1 MAALLSPVPSAVL
14 CLAPHPAGASPSRAV
29 CARVLEAA
37 VRAAPSAADALV
49 VRLVATAGSP
59 GATVAGGGGDY
70 GDSIPEWRSR
80 AEEIALYNEIHT
92 LAVQHDRHTL
102 DMVVLPFYPPPNH
115 SAGAAAG
122 GGVAAGATT
131 VATTAA
137 VADYPTRTPA
147 NLRFVAAFGLAAH
160 AHLVPAGTPFTA
172 LDTDATVA
180 PFLSGSDFFT
190 YEDEHRALPTY
201 NLVAMGGTF
210 DNLHAGHKRLLAAAS
225 RVCTGTLTV
234 GVTSDVYLARKNKK
248 FGDMIEPVATRLARV
263 CEFLK
268 RVNPALRVEAVPID
282 DGAGPTTK
290 RPEFEAIVASSE
302 TLEGCRWINARRR
315 EQGWAPLQIITV
327 ARTDETNLSSTVI
340 RRWKHEK
347 AQQLKEDSKI

>member
-1 MAALLSPVPSAVL
+1 MLSPSAVL

-29 CARVLEAA
+29 CLRVLEAA
-37 VRAAPSAADALV
+37 VRDAPAAAAAFV
-49 VRLVATAGSP
+49 VRLVARPAGSHGAATAG
-59 GATVAGGGGDY
+59 GAGGDDEGA
-70 GDSIPEWRSR
+70 SIPEWRSR

-102 DMVVLPFYPPPNH
+102 DMVVLPFYPP
-115 SAGAAAG
+115 SSRSAGAGAGAAA
-122 GGVAAGATT
+122 AETIT
-131 VATTAA
+131 V
-137 VADYPTRTPA
+137 VDADHPTPTPA

-160 AHLVPAGTPFTA
+160 AHLVPTGTPFTA
-172 LDTDATVA
+172 LDSDSTVA
-180 PFLSGSDFFT
+180 PFLSGGDFFT

-201 NLVAMGGTF
+201 HLVAMGGTF

-234 GVTSDVYLARKNKK
+234 GVTSDVYLARKKKK

-263 CEFLK
+263 REFLK
-268 RVNPALRVEAVPID
+268 RINPALQVEAVAID

-302 TLEGCRWINARRR
+302 TLEGCRWINARRC

-347 AQQLKEDSKI
+347 AQQSIEDSKI